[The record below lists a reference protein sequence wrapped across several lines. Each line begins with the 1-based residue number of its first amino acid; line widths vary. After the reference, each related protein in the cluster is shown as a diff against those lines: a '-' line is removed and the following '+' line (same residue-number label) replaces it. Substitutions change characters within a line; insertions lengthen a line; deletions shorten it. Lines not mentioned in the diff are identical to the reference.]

1 MNKHSDVERDDDCFI
16 TDQDYTRD
24 LRSAHAVFGE
34 ERHQIMTQRK
44 HKGHEHRDE
53 FHASPVLLGRHV
65 QDKKQSGQFNVD
77 TRTQAKK
84 NVLGRVDSEQMS
96 KLEHILAFGKKPQMM
111 HMSSAPVLGTQ
122 YGKPVRKIKSQ
133 TSI

>member
-1 MNKHSDVERDDDCFI
+1 
-16 TDQDYTRD
+16 
-24 LRSAHAVFGE
+24 
-34 ERHQIMTQRK
+34 
-44 HKGHEHRDE
+44 
-53 FHASPVLLGRHV
+53 LG
-65 QDKKQSGQFNVD
+65 
-77 TRTQAKK
+77 TQAKK

-133 TSI
+133 TSIKNWEKIKKSNYLIEDYSQLPIWPLLYPCEDFSSSCHIL

>member
-1 MNKHSDVERDDDCFI
+1 MLEATIALYS
-16 TDQDYTRD
+16 
-24 LRSAHAVFGE
+24 
-34 ERHQIMTQRK
+34 
-44 HKGHEHRDE
+44 
-53 FHASPVLLGRHV
+53 ASPVLLGRHV

-111 HMSSAPVLGTQ
+111 HMFQ
-122 YGKPVRKIKSQ
+122 C
-133 TSI
+133 

>member
-1 MNKHSDVERDDDCFI
+1 LIGWYLDEHEEFVEEPHMYEHSDVERDDDCFI
-16 TDQDYTRD
+16 TDQDLMY
-24 LRSAHAVFGE
+24 AHAVFGE

-44 HKGHEHRDE
+44 HEHRDE

-77 TRTQAKK
+77 TRTQARK

-111 HMSSAPVLGTQ
+111 CHLLLF
-122 YGKPVRKIKSQ
+122 
-133 TSI
+133 